1 MSDQPTK
8 EVPVG
13 ADEMDELGRRLQ
25 LAETRLGAVRTHRLG
40 RQTESLELLTKIEE
54 RFVQQRNEL
63 LQAQDT
69 NRRLEKLNR
78 ELVNKLRRLVSAV
91 EVGMDAADDIF
102 YRMVNVTNE
111 IASFSSQTMTGD
123 FHGIGAMDGAD
134 IDGGAGEAAADPAP
148 VQPAQRTVAV
158 VRQSKPEQDDGGQV
172 LNIKQIFTKG

>member
-8 EVPVG
+8 DMPVG
-13 ADEMDELGRRLQ
+13 NDELDDLSRRLQ

-40 RQTESLELLTKIEE
+40 RQHESLELLTKIEE

-63 LQAQDT
+63 LQTQDHV
-69 NRRLEKLNR
+69 RRLEKLNR
-78 ELVNKLRRLVSAV
+78 DLIGKLRRLVSAV

-111 IASFSSQTMTGD
+111 IASFSSQTQTGD
-123 FHGIGAMDGAD
+123 FHGVGALDGAD
-134 IDGGAGEAAADPAP
+134 IEGGAETPAGEPAP
-148 VQPAQRTVAV
+148 GQTPVRAVSV
-158 VRQSKPEQDDGGQV
+158 VRQNKTEKEDGGQV